1 MFDLNDLL
9 RDAVARQASDIHLSE
24 GQPPV
29 FRIHGQLIR
38 VGDQPLGSADLAR
51 AVEQILPRDAVN
63 TLQERGEVDFSYGVP
78 GLSRFRVSVYRQR
91 GGLAIALRIIPF
103 RILSL
108 AELGLPP
115 VLETLCDKPHGLV
128 IVTGPTG
135 SGKSTTLAALIDL
148 INERHARH
156 IITIEDPIEYLHRH
170 KRAIVHQRE
179 VGSDTKSFSRALRAA
194 LRQDPDVILLGE
206 MRDLESIQIALQAAE
221 TGHLVFATLHTNDAV
236 SSIDRIID
244 VFPPEQQQQVRIQL
258 AGTLQA
264 VVAQRLIPRV
274 DHPGRAVAV
283 EILLANAAVRN
294 LIREGKTHQ
303 LATAIQTGG
312 RQGMQSMEAS
322 LRDLAHRGVISLA
335 DAALNSPV

>member
-1 MFDLNDLL
+1 MFDLTDLL

-29 FRIHGQLIR
+29 FRIHGELIR
-38 VGDQPLGSADLAR
+38 MGEQPLGSDDMTR
-51 AVEQILPRDAVN
+51 TVEQILPRDAVR

-103 RILSL
+103 RIVSL

-135 SGKSTTLAALIDL
+135 SGKSTTLAALIDR
-148 INERHARH
+148 INERHSRH

-179 VGSDTKSFSRALRAA
+179 VGSDTQSFSRALRAA

-206 MRDLESIQIALQAAE
+206 MRDLESIRIALQAAE
-221 TGHLVFATLHTNDAV
+221 TGHLVFATLHTNGAV

-244 VFPPEQQQQVRIQL
+244 VFPPEQQQQVRIQV

-264 VVAQRLIPRV
+264 VVAQRLIPRI
-274 DHPGRAVAV
+274 DRPGRTVAV

-294 LIREGKTHQ
+294 MIREGKTHQ
-303 LATAIQTGG
+303 LVTAIQTGG
-312 RQGMQSMEAS
+312 RQGMQSMETS
-322 LRDLAHRGVISLA
+322 LRDLANRGIISPS
-335 DAALNSPV
+335 DAALNLLV